1 MSPDLSRKRRR
12 SISVRAK
19 MLVVLVPLLLLIG
32 VLLAYATEQA
42 GRIHRDLARL
52 TEEEHEAEQTQSLLV
67 ELRGAEAWA
76 KRSIGSE
83 PRAAIQDDLQ
93 QHLSLARQV
102 LTDLHHPE
110 EDDPS
115 DPGHEQR
122 EHELRDSL
130 LETLDRISQR
140 VGDVAD
146 WSVFATDLGD
156 ARRRVEVL
164 ATETR
169 HEATRVASH
178 LDASV
183 QRLVDMLFLL
193 AAAGIATLV
202 SMSWMFRRVVMH
214 PLLTIEAATQ
224 SLGRV
229 TPAMDST
236 AVPERPA
243 ARVPILSRDEFGQ
256 LAATFNDMAERIDS
270 DRRELEQR
278 VEQRTRE
285 VIRTARLAELG
296 TLAAGIAH
304 EINNP
309 LASIAAGI
317 EGLQRDLDGSASES
331 SKEFLELVLE
341 ETNRARDIATRLL
354 RLGRHD
360 TLRREPVFL
369 AHEVH
374 DVAKMVGHL
383 AKQRRVEVVVDVDED
398 LPPLT
403 SDPGEWRQ
411 VLFNLLRNAIDATPE
426 GTQVLVSA
434 ALENGR
440 VVVRVRDHGPG
451 FDDDDLDRVF
461 EPFFTKKAP
470 NQGTGLGLAIVDR
483 IVREFG
489 GEVDARNCAT
499 GGELRVSVPVPE

>member
-1 MSPDLSRKRRR
+1 
-12 SISVRAK
+12 
-19 MLVVLVPLLLLIG
+19 MLFALVPLLLLIG

-76 KRSIGSE
+76 KRSIDSE
-83 PRAAIQDDLQ
+83 RQTAIRDDLQ
-93 QHLSLARQV
+93 QHLRLAREV
-102 LTDLHHPE
+102 LVGLHAPDE
-110 EDDPS
+110 NDPS
-115 DPGHEQR
+115 DPGHEKR

-130 LETLDRISQR
+130 LQTLER
-140 VGDVAD
+140 VAERAAEVAD
-146 WSVFATDLGD
+146 WTTFAAELGD

-193 AAAGIATLV
+193 AAAGIATLAL
-202 SMSWMFRRVVMH
+202 MSWMFGRVVMR
-214 PLLTIEAATQ
+214 PLRAIEAATQ
-224 SLGRV
+224 SLGRSAP
-229 TPAMDST
+229 PAPGDH
-236 AVPERPA
+236 ARRHGP
-243 ARVPILSRDEFGQ
+243 RVPVLARDEFGE
-256 LAATFNDMAERIDS
+256 LAGTFNAMADRIDTH
-270 DRRELEQR
+270 RRELEQR
-278 VEQRTRE
+278 VEQRTRD
-285 VIRTARLAELG
+285 VLRTARLAELG

-317 EGLQRDLDGSASES
+317 EGLKRELDNEASES
-331 SKEFLELVLE
+331 RMEFLDLVLE

-354 RLGRHD
+354 RLGRQD
-360 TLRREPVFL
+360 TLRKEPVWL
-369 AHEVH
+369 EREVH
-374 DVAKMVGHL
+374 EVAKMVGHL
-383 AKQRRVEVVVDVDED
+383 ARQRNVEVVVEFDAD
-398 LPPLT
+398 LPTLT

-426 GTQVLVSA
+426 GTTVLVSGKA
-434 ALENGR
+434 EDGKI
-440 VVVRVRDHGPG
+440 VIRVRDHGPG
-451 FDDDDLDRVF
+451 FDEADLDRVF

-489 GEVDARNCAT
+489 GEVHARNCAT
-499 GGELRVSVPVPE
+499 GGELCVSVPIPD